1 MNIRALKSLLQRRGS
16 TEEKEFSMRLRIVL
30 HQLRSD
36 PIFTAQILVHRF
48 LNWLVE
54 PIGLYVVF
62 LYYFD
67 AVEEEN
73 ERLYKQVQT
82 LEAQLR
88 ELRDQRQEAHECS

>member
-1 MNIRALKSLLQRRGS
+1 
-16 TEEKEFSMRLRIVL
+16 MRLA
-30 HQLRSD
+30 LRHLARD
-36 PIFTAQILVHRF
+36 PLFAAQILVHRV

-67 AVEEEN
+67 AVEDEN
-73 ERLYKQVQT
+73 ERLHRQVQS

-88 ELRDQRQEAHECS
+88 QLQQEER